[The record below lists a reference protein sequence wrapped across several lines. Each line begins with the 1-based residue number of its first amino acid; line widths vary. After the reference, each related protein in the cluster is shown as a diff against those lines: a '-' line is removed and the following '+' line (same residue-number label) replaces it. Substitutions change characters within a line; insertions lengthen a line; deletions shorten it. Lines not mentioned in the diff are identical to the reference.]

1 MVLMIKTTLTVYCN
15 KKRLFDLLNTETTL
29 QLRPREKQNQKM
41 NFVLNCTDV
50 KKVSTNVLLY

>member
-1 MVLMIKTTLTVYCN
+1 MVLMIKITLTVYCN
-15 KKRLFDLLNTETTL
+15 KKRLFDLLNTESTL
-29 QLRPREKQNQKM
+29 QLCPREKQNQKM

>member
-1 MVLMIKTTLTVYCN
+1 MIKITLTVYCN
-15 KKRLFDLLNTETTL
+15 KKRLFDLLNTESTL
-29 QLRPREKQNQKM
+29 QLCPREKQNQKM

>member
-1 MVLMIKTTLTVYCN
+1 MIKTTLTVYCN